1 MSNTDELQT
10 WIEQAEAI
18 SSQPAPSE
26 REIAEGM
33 VFYNVLIGV
42 SKDAPK
48 SVYGNRETNQ
58 YGLGKEMAEF
68 IASNVATSLHLAGEN
83 DYVVAVEANG
93 DEDVLP
99 TEYREGV
106 KVFAKR

>member
-1 MSNTDELQT
+1 MSKTQT
-10 WIEQAEAI
+10 V
-18 SSQPAPSE
+18 SE

-99 TEYREGV
+99 TEYRSGV
-106 KVFAKR
+106 KVFPRR